1 MDITFICLANSY
13 KHNNRCIAGI
23 IVSKRP
29 GSSQYS
35 IVRDNDGN
43 PKWFRP
49 VDRNTDAGAIP
60 NDVASDIHILS
71 IVKAHDVIPCP
82 DGAQT
87 ENHYYSRLNTISRIS
102 RKPENLNCLID
113 ARHHLIFN
121 NRGVAVHPDAYTN
134 LNYSVLLIKST
145 DVHFYL
151 RDRSQFGK
159 EAQPR
164 GVITHN
170 GVEYDLPVTDP
181 EFRKIIKEDINRSN
195 SYGEYYITLSL
206 GVEYDEWHS
215 KLIACV
221 IVVEDENATNR
232 CITTPHQ
239 QNNTSSQSCRTEDTK
254 SISYNLFCQG
264 YTIDQI
270 AEERG
275 LTTSTIGNHLMSFI
289 ESGNLNI
296 RRLVSA
302 SKISRVVSYK
312 RTHPEEDK
320 LRPYFEAFN
329 EEISFMEIKWILAA
343 ITSGHINM

>member
-49 VDRNTDAGAIP
+49 IDRNTDAGAIP
-60 NDVASDIHILS
+60 NDIASNIQILS
-71 IVKAHDVIPCP
+71 IVKAHNVIPCP

-87 ENHYYSRLNTISRIS
+87 ENHYYSSLNPISRLS
-102 RKPENLNCLID
+102 RKTENLNCFID
-113 ARHHLIFN
+113 TRHHFIFN
-121 NRGVAVHPDAYTN
+121 NRGVAVHPDVYTH
-134 LNYSVLLIKST
+134 LDYSVLLIKST
-145 DVHFYL
+145 NVHFYL
-151 RDRSQFGK
+151 KDRSQFGK

-164 GVITHN
+164 GRITHN

-206 GVEYDEWHS
+206 GVEHDEWHS

-221 IVVEDENATNR
+221 IVVENENMANR
-232 CITTPHQ
+232 CGTRPQQ
-239 QNNTSSQSCRTEDTK
+239 QNNVSRRSSRTEDTK
-254 SISYNLFCQG
+254 SISYDLFCQG
-264 YTIDQI
+264 YTIEQI

-275 LTTSTIGNHLMSFI
+275 LTTSTIGTHLLSFI
-289 ESGNLNI
+289 EAGYLNV
-296 RRLVSA
+296 RDLVSA
-302 SKISRVVSYK
+302 SKISRVVAYK
-312 RTHPEEDK
+312 RAHPEEDK

-329 EEISFMEIKWILAA
+329 EEISFLEIKWILAA
-343 ITSGHINM
+343 ITSGQISM